1 MSLLHQKQDD
11 FFCPKC
17 RNIFDT
23 FFSLSI
29 FNFFYLF
36 LSLSYSFSLSHT
48 HSISFLT
55 KNEDF
60 VWEDFVQCSLHLDQ
74 LSSTSKSRET
84 FSTVD
89 RFDPVHS
96 RSRKSIVE
104 RYLIWAHFAPPFSSW
119 NLSDGSSHFPEWK
132 ISNEGASE
140 DAEEDRTRNL
150 SA

>member
-36 LSLSYSFSLSHT
+36 LSLSYSFSLSQT

-119 NLSDGSSHFPEWK
+119 NLSDGSSHFPE
-132 ISNEGASE
+132 
-140 DAEEDRTRNL
+140 
-150 SA
+150 

>member
-36 LSLSYSFSLSHT
+36 LSLSYSFSLSQT

-119 NLSDGSSHFPEWK
+119 NLSDGSRRFPEWK